1 MDVAQIR
8 DRRLAML
15 GGGWQPIA
23 VHAPWSPYAHSPGK
37 QPVKR
42 WGETPSE
49 QNWRCGHSEAQLARV
64 THISSNTGILC
75 DGLRVLSRHRRP
87 GDRRGR

>member
-1 MDVAQIR
+1 MDVADIR

-15 GGGWQPIA
+15 DGGWQPIA
-23 VHAPWSPYAHSPGK
+23 VHAPWSPYAHDPGK

-49 QNWRCGHSEAQLARV
+49 RIGDA
-64 THISSNTGILC
+64 GIAKPN
-75 DGLRVLSRHRRP
+75 SP
-87 GDRRGR
+87 A